1 MKFFKLLKYE
11 FLENIASV
19 ALINTVLF
27 ALLIVIK
34 VYIDSDFNWIIA
46 IIISIIPIALFVS
59 IVFLVTIVIRT
70 LYLGLFSQE
79 GYLTLSL
86 PVSIDAILISKI
98 LISALWILISIF
110 VVLLWL
116 IFIAFAINDAS
127 YVIQQFLLLISNYS
141 FLEIIRILL
150 LGIVLLI
157 KPITLLLLVL
167 SILHIGKI
175 VRFRKLIGILLFMII
190 LFIETIAVNV
200 LYLYIDSNMIDYM
213 VFVRSLVD
221 SISYYINFFA
231 NLFVILIYYFL
242 SRYLIKNKLEI

>member
-27 ALLIVIK
+27 ALLIIIK

-231 NLFVILIYYFL
+231 NLFVILIYYFV

>member
-27 ALLIVIK
+27 ALLIIIK

-200 LYLYIDSNMIDYM
+200 LYLYIDSNIIDYM

>member
-27 ALLIVIK
+27 ALLIIIK

>member
-27 ALLIVIK
+27 ALLIIIK

-98 LISALWILISIF
+98 LVSALWILISIF

-190 LFIETIAVNV
+190 LFIETIVVNV

>member
-27 ALLIVIK
+27 ALLIIIK

-242 SRYLIKNKLEI
+242 SRYLIKNKHEI

>member
-1 MKFFKLLKYE
+1 M
-11 FLENIASV
+11 
-19 ALINTVLF
+19 LI
-27 ALLIVIK
+27 IIK

-200 LYLYIDSNMIDYM
+200 LYLYIDSNMINYM

-231 NLFVILIYYFL
+231 NLFVILIYYFV

>member
-27 ALLIVIK
+27 ALLIIIK

-200 LYLYIDSNMIDYM
+200 LYLYIDSNMINYM

-231 NLFVILIYYFL
+231 NLFVILIYYFV

>member
-27 ALLIVIK
+27 ALLIIIK

-98 LISALWILISIF
+98 LISALWNLISIF

-231 NLFVILIYYFL
+231 NLFVILIYYFV

>member
-27 ALLIVIK
+27 ALLIIIK

-190 LFIETIAVNV
+190 LFIETIVVNV

>member
-19 ALINTVLF
+19 VLINTVLF
-27 ALLIVIK
+27 ALLIIIK

>member
-19 ALINTVLF
+19 VLINTVLF
-27 ALLIVIK
+27 ALLIIIK

-98 LISALWILISIF
+98 LVSALWILISIF